1 MIKTP
6 EYDKIIKQLKRNNCL
21 KVFVKYLE
29 NSVMR
34 YDQKTNKLCFSSYG
48 HNVLP
53 AIFEI
58 NLNNNCLENL
68 KIFDSHIYWWM
79 PDVGQRVIEKFENKE
94 LTEYSSNLI
103 SSILDNVICKTLF
116 KEDENSHVI
125 TELCSRN
132 TQFFQLLGSV
142 GADSLQFYRTVN
154 DAFKYELNLNA
165 YPYFDIYDYHC
176 IIKNTCTKWLNN
188 KYDYIDININTEKIT
203 GLPECDISRNNR
215 WGEERTDAGFLNTI
229 IASKRL
235 TDQYKYQYN
244 KQQKRRKLVKQLIM
258 WSLCTKN

>member
-6 EYDKIIKQLKRNNCL
+6 KYDKIIKQLKRNNCL

-79 PDVGQRVIEKFENKE
+79 PDGGHR
-94 LTEYSSNLI
+94 
-103 SSILDNVICKTLF
+103 
-116 KEDENSHVI
+116 
-125 TELCSRN
+125 
-132 TQFFQLLGSV
+132 
-142 GADSLQFYRTVN
+142 
-154 DAFKYELNLNA
+154 
-165 YPYFDIYDYHC
+165 
-176 IIKNTCTKWLNN
+176 
-188 KYDYIDININTEKIT
+188 
-203 GLPECDISRNNR
+203 
-215 WGEERTDAGFLNTI
+215 
-229 IASKRL
+229 
-235 TDQYKYQYN
+235 
-244 KQQKRRKLVKQLIM
+244 
-258 WSLCTKN
+258 